1 MILFL
6 VLAVASPALPM
17 EAEAQRFVVQQ
28 YERVGRANPTND
40 QNLSKAARAL
50 AQQAMETSA
59 ADAAEVSNLTAVVS
73 EAGAT
78 DPTPRALVLR
88 GSPRDEP
95 LKALL
100 ERSDFTSE
108 AATHFG
114 IGAVEDAKTDRAAIV
129 VLLADR
135 KAELAPFPHRFPKK
149 GASQRLCA
157 TLASHLS
164 SADVYV
170 TRPKGDVD
178 RVAGARDQ
186 DRWCARVDFP
196 TDGRHTVELLARGDR
211 GPEVAA
217 LFFVDVGSQAQ
228 TGRRVVEV
236 EPTEPPE
243 IRARVLERINK
254 LRAGHKLP
262 PLAPDFGLDAVAA
275 AYAKR
280 MADELFFAH
289 VAPDGSDVRSRLRD
303 AKYGYS
309 SAGENLGL
317 ASGPLAAH
325 FGIEHSPGHR
335 KNLMDSGYSVAGIGS
350 ARRADGQLVLVEIL
364 AAPIDAAAGT
374 GNAVEQAYAA
384 LTAARKAKGLKA
396 LQRAQELEGLLEE
409 HVRRALELDT
419 PKATLEGKRLH
430 ERVFAMRDDLGSA
443 TVDFF
448 VADNPTLITD
458 SKNLSDPEARL
469 VGVGLVKGDSPT
481 FGRDKYWV
489 VVVYGTPR

>member
-1 MILFL
+1 MILPL
-6 VLAVASPALPM
+6 LLAVASPALPF
-17 EAEAQRFVVQQ
+17 ETEAQRFVVQQ

-40 QNLSKAARAL
+40 TNLSKAARAL
-50 AQQAMETSA
+50 AQQALESSA

-100 ERSDFTSE
+100 KRTDFTSE

-114 IGAVEDAKTDRAAIV
+114 VGAVEDPKSDRAALV

-135 KAELAPFPHRFPKK
+135 KAELLPFPHRFPKK

-164 SADVYV
+164 SADVFV

-178 RVAGARDQ
+178 QLSGMRDQ
-186 DRWCARVDFP
+186 DRWCAKIDFP

-217 LFFVDVGSQAQ
+217 LFFVDVGKEAKE
-228 TGRRVVEV
+228 GRRVVEA
-236 EPTEPPE
+236 EPEDPQE
-243 IRARVLERINK
+243 IKLRVLERINK
-254 LRAGHKLP
+254 LRAGHKVA
-262 PLAPDFGLDAVAA
+262 PLTRDFALDAVAD

-289 VAPDGSDVRSRLRD
+289 VAPDGSDVRSRLKA
-303 AKYGYS
+303 AKYQYS
-309 SAGENLGL
+309 TAGENLGL

-335 KNLMDSGYSVAGIGS
+335 KNLMEPAYTKAGIGS

-364 AAPIDAAAGT
+364 SQPIDGSVAT
-374 GNAVEQAYAA
+374 GDPVEQAYAA
-384 LTAARKAKGLKA
+384 LTAARRAKGLKP
-396 LQRAQELEGLLEE
+396 LTRAEELERVLSE
-409 HVRRALELDT
+409 HVKRALELDT

-430 ERVFAMRDDLGSA
+430 DRVFAMRDDLGSA

-458 SKNLSDPEARL
+458 SKNLSDPAATL
-469 VGVGLVKGDSPT
+469 VSVGVVKGDSPT

-489 VVVYGTPR
+489 VVVYGTSR